1 MKKFLKLLVVAVLS
15 ITTVFGLTA
24 CGDSNT
30 LYVYTEAGF
39 APFEY
44 MNGTEIVGVDVEI
57 AKAIAK
63 ELDMK
68 LEVRNTNFD
77 LITEAVKKSPKN
89 TIGIAGMTIREIDGI
104 TFSDPYFTSQQY
116 ILAKRGTFANT
127 NGESAIDILDGK
139 KIGVQLSTTGHTLV
153 NDMKED
159 GTLGKNSEVV
169 TNAKYDFLAQ
179 RLEAG
184 TIDAMVMDEQP
195 AKSFLNKYDDL
206 EIIKITG
213 VEVESY
219 GIAVASSATDLL
231 KAINKALAGIS
242 PEQIQ
247 QWVDYHNEASSNA

>member
-24 CGDSNT
+24 CGASNT

-77 LITEAVKKSPKN
+77 LITEAVKKSPEN

-159 GTLGKNSEVV
+159 GTLGKNTLS
-169 TNAKYDFLAQ
+169 L
-179 RLEAG
+179 
-184 TIDAMVMDEQP
+184 IH
-195 AKSFLNKYDDL
+195 
-206 EIIKITG
+206 I
-213 VEVESY
+213 
-219 GIAVASSATDLL
+219 
-231 KAINKALAGIS
+231 
-242 PEQIQ
+242 
-247 QWVDYHNEASSNA
+247 